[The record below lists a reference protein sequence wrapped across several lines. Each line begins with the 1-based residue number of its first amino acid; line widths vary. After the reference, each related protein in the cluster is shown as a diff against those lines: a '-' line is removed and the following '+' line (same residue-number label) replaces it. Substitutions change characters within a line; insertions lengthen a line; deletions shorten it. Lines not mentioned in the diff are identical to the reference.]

1 MTKEEQGQAWDFPF
15 RASAVSACALA
26 LLLALLPTDAAEAAR
41 SGGRMGGSS
50 RAARAPR
57 PQPRAQPKASST
69 TRSASAASVSGPNIS
84 VGFGSPVISPFGF
97 SPFGPFGGFG
107 FSPFGFGL
115 PVPVPSGPSS
125 TDQMLQNQ
133 QQQDERKIDEQN
145 QEIATLKKEL
155 DELKA
160 KK

>member
-1 MTKEEQGQAWDFPF
+1 LLTTSFFFSKSLCFLQNSHIFWLKHHFRIFSSIFGLPWFFSSISYQAWDFPF

-69 TRSASAASVSGPNIS
+69 TRW
-84 VGFGSPVISPFGF
+84 
-97 SPFGPFGGFG
+97 GGVVKHGDSYLIFLG
-107 FSPFGFGL
+107 IWDI
-115 PVPVPSGPSS
+115 
-125 TDQMLQNQ
+125 TT
-133 QQQDERKIDEQN
+133 KY
-145 QEIATLKKEL
+145 TLKLGVFES
-155 DELKA
+155 
-160 KK
+160 